1 MSSTHIHLPSLEELK
16 EDVNKN
22 GIGKVIKRYSRYEF
36 LIGSTESLEFL
47 LEKYDEFKKGG
58 QDENAV

>member
-1 MSSTHIHLPSLEELK
+1 MSSTHIHLPSLEVLK

-22 GIGKVIKRYSRYEF
+22 GIEKVIRRYSCYEF

-47 LEKYDEFKKGG
+47 REKYDEFKKGG
-58 QDENAV
+58 QNENAI

>member
-1 MSSTHIHLPSLEELK
+1 MAGIHIHLPSLEQLM

-22 GIGKVIKRYSRYEF
+22 GIEKVIRRYSCYEF

-47 LEKYDEFKKGG
+47 REKYDEFKKGG
-58 QDENAV
+58 QNENAI

>member
-1 MSSTHIHLPSLEELK
+1 MSSTHIHLPSLEQLM

-22 GIGKVIKRYSRYEF
+22 GIEKVIKRYSCYEF

-47 LEKYDEFKKGG
+47 REKYDEFKKGG
-58 QDENAV
+58 QNENAI